1 MSTIIKGFEYTYIL
15 FLFLYIHRCFSKECP
30 DNTMSRNQ
38 LESLFVKIFPVGD
51 SKAFCDHIFRI
62 FDDDKSNTIEFKEF
76 IMAIAVTQLHS
87 ERDKLAWAF
96 RLYDIDA
103 SGTINVTEMQNI
115 IETLDQIEG
124 RTPNAVDSTGEN

>member
-1 MSTIIKGFEYTYIL
+1 MTRE
-15 FLFLYIHRCFSKECP
+15 
-30 DNTMSRNQ
+30 Q
-38 LESLFVKIFPVGD
+38 LESLFKKVFPVGD
-51 SKAFCDHIFRI
+51 SLAFCEHIFRI
-62 FDDDKSNTIEFKEF
+62 FDDDKNGSIEFKEF
-76 IMAIAVTQLHS
+76 LMAIAVTQLHS

-124 RTPNAVDSTGEN
+124 RTTTAVDTSGFYTILQ

>member
-1 MSTIIKGFEYTYIL
+1 
-15 FLFLYIHRCFSKECP
+15 
-30 DNTMSRNQ
+30 MSRTQ
-38 LESLFVKIFPVGD
+38 LEALFVKIFPVGD

-124 RTPNAVDSTGEN
+124 RTPNAVDTTGETKNKILIRNNLYLIIVSKVQIFISKNLFIKF

>member
-1 MSTIIKGFEYTYIL
+1 
-15 FLFLYIHRCFSKECP
+15 
-30 DNTMSRNQ
+30 MSRNQ
-38 LESLFVKIFPVGD
+38 LESLFVKVFPVGD
-51 SKAFCDHIFRI
+51 SRAFCDHIFRI

-76 IMAIAVTQLHS
+76 IMAIAVTQLNS

-124 RTPNAVDSTGEN
+124 RTPNAVDSTGKKLVTSIHKIYVIITSDINLTFK

>member
-1 MSTIIKGFEYTYIL
+1 
-15 FLFLYIHRCFSKECP
+15 
-30 DNTMSRNQ
+30 MSRMQ

-51 SKAFCDHIFRI
+51 SKSFCDHIFRI
-62 FDDDKSNTIEFKEF
+62 FDDDKSGTIEFKEF
-76 IMAIAVTQLHS
+76 IMAIAVTQLNS
-87 ERDKLAWAF
+87 ERDKLSWAF

-124 RTPNAVDSTGEN
+124 RTPSAVDASG

>member
-1 MSTIIKGFEYTYIL
+1 MN
-15 FLFLYIHRCFSKECP
+15 RQ
-30 DNTMSRNQ
+30 Q
-38 LESLFVKIFPVGD
+38 LEGLFVKIFPVGD

-124 RTPNAVDSTGEN
+124 RTPNAVDEEGNRISQIMTICFIYINKDYDMF

>member
-1 MSTIIKGFEYTYIL
+1 
-15 FLFLYIHRCFSKECP
+15 
-30 DNTMSRNQ
+30 MSRNQ
-38 LESLFVKIFPVGD
+38 LESLFVKVFPVGD
-51 SKAFCDHIFRI
+51 SRAFCDHIFRI

-76 IMAIAVTQLHS
+76 IMAIAVTQLNS

-124 RTPNAVDSTGEN
+124 RTPNAVDSTGKKLVTSIHKIYVIITSHFDDINLTFQ

>member
-1 MSTIIKGFEYTYIL
+1 
-15 FLFLYIHRCFSKECP
+15 
-30 DNTMSRNQ
+30 MSRNQ
-38 LESLFVKIFPVGD
+38 LESLFVKVFPVGD
-51 SKAFCDHIFRI
+51 SRAFCDHIFRI

-76 IMAIAVTQLHS
+76 IMAIAVTQLNS

-124 RTPNAVDSTGEN
+124 RTPNAVDSTGKKLVTRMHKIYVSITIHTYI